1 MNPRNVTTVVDPD
14 KCTGCGLC
22 LEVCPSDTLSLING
36 IAVVTGKNS
45 LSCGHCMAV
54 CPADAIE
61 VKALDTEMTSF
72 ETFSLDKKWMKFG
85 EFPTTD
91 LARLMASRRSCRN
104 FKTRPV
110 KLKILR
116 DLIKLAIFSPS
127 GTNSQ
132 EWTFTCLSS
141 RQAVVAF
148 GTSIQHFFQD
158 LNKKA
163 EKIFLRKGLRLVGI
177 KALDAYYREYYA
189 SVKDAMDEMENQNID
204 RLFHGATA
212 CILIGSGPEASC
224 PKEDA
229 MLAAGNILL
238 AAHTMGL
245 GSCLIGFAVEAM
257 KADKTIQPKID
268 IPKAEKIH
276 AVIALGY
283 PDETYRRITG
293 RKKPIIR
300 FK

>member
-1 MNPRNVTTVVDPD
+1 MNPRNVTIVVDQD
-14 KCTGCGLC
+14 KCTGCGFC
-22 LEVCPSDTLSLING
+22 LEVCPSDTLSIIDG
-36 IAVVTGKNS
+36 IAVITGENS

-54 CPADAIE
+54 CPVNAIR
-61 VKALDTEMTSF
+61 VNALDNEMASF

-85 EFPTTD
+85 DFPRED
-91 LARLMASRRSCRN
+91 LARLIASRRSCRN
-104 FKTRPV
+104 FKNNPV
-110 KLKILR
+110 EPEVLR
-116 DLIKLAIFSPS
+116 DLIKMAIFAPS

-141 RQAVVAF
+141 RQTVLNF
-148 GTSIQHFFQD
+148 GISIKHFFQN

-163 EKIFLRKGLRLVGI
+163 ANPFLRKGLKLVGI
-177 KALDAYYREYYA
+177 KSLDAYYKEYYA

-212 CILIGSGPEASC
+212 CILIGSGPQASC

-257 KADKTIQPKID
+257 KADKMIQKKID
-268 IPKAEKIH
+268 IPKGERIH

-283 PDETYRRITG
+283 PDETYMRITG

>member
-1 MNPRNVTTVVDPD
+1 MNLRNVTTVVDPD

-22 LEVCPSDTLSLING
+22 LDVCPSDTLSLIDG
-36 IAVVTGKNS
+36 IAIVTGENS

-61 VKALDTEMTSF
+61 VKALDNEMTSF
-72 ETFSLDKKWMKFG
+72 ETFSLDKQWLKFG
-85 EFPTTD
+85 NFPTAD
-91 LARLMASRRSCRN
+91 LARLIASRRSCRN
-104 FKTRPV
+104 FTTNPV
-110 KLKILR
+110 DLTILR
-116 DLIKLAIFSPS
+116 DLIKMATFAPS

-141 RQAVVAF
+141 RQTVLDF
-148 GTSIQHFFQD
+148 GMILKDFFQK

-163 EKIFLRKGLRLVGI
+163 ENPLIRKGLKIFGI
-177 KALDAYYREYYA
+177 NALDTYYKEYYE
-189 SVKDAMDEMENQNID
+189 SVKDAMDEMENQNTD

-212 CILIGSGPEASC
+212 CILIGSGKEASC

-257 KADKTIQPKID
+257 NNDKTIQGKID
-268 IPKAEKIH
+268 IPKGERIH

>member
-1 MNPRNVTTVVDPD
+1 MNPKEVTIVLDPV

-22 LEVCPSDTLSLING
+22 LAVCPSDTLSIING
-36 IAVVTGKNS
+36 IAVITGENS
-45 LSCGHCMAV
+45 LSCGHCMGV
-54 CPADAIE
+54 CPSAAIE
-61 VKALDTEMTSF
+61 VEAIDNEMTSF
-72 ETFSLDKKWMKFG
+72 ETFSLDKKWLKYG
-85 EFPTTD
+85 GFPTTD
-91 LARLMASRRSCRN
+91 LARIIASRRSCRN
-104 FKTRPV
+104 FKNNPV
-110 KLKILR
+110 EPEHLR
-116 DLIKLAIFSPS
+116 DLIKLAVFAPS

-132 EWTFTCLSS
+132 AWTFTCLSS
-141 RQAVVAF
+141 RKQVLDF
-148 GTSIQHFFQD
+148 GITIKNFFQN

-163 EKIFLRKGLRLVGI
+163 ENYYFRKGLKLVGI
-177 KALDAYYREYYA
+177 KALDTYYNEYYS
-189 SVKDAMDEMENQNID
+189 SVKEAMDEMENQGID

-212 CILIGSGPEASC
+212 CIMIGSGPQASC

-238 AAHTMGL
+238 ASHTMGL

-257 KADKTIQPKID
+257 KADRSIQEKID

-283 PDETYRRITG
+283 PDETYKRITG

>member
-1 MNPRNVTTVVDPD
+1 MNKRNVTIVVDAE

-22 LEVCPSDTLSLING
+22 LNVCPSGTLSLING
-36 IAVVTGKNS
+36 IAVITGENS

-54 CPADAIE
+54 CPTDAIE
-61 VKALDTEMTSF
+61 VEALDNGMISF
-72 ETFSLDKKWMKFG
+72 ETFSLEKKWMKYG
-85 EFPTTD
+85 DFPTKD
-91 LARLMASRRSCRN
+91 LISLMASRRSCRN
-104 FKTRPV
+104 FKTKAIPPE
-110 KLKILR
+110 ILR
-116 DLIKLAIFSPS
+116 DLIKLATLAPS

-141 RQAVVAF
+141 RPTVAAF
-148 GTSIQHFFQD
+148 GVCIQYFFQN

-163 EKIFLRKGLRLVGI
+163 ENLFLRKGLKLLGV
-177 KALDAYYREYYA
+177 KALDDYHREYYP
-189 SVKDAMDEMENQNID
+189 SVKEAMDEMENHQID

-212 CILIGSGPEASC
+212 CILIGSGPDASC

-257 KADKTIQPKID
+257 KADKTIQKKMDLPHG
-268 IPKAEKIH
+268 ERIH

-283 PDETYRRITG
+283 PNETYRRITG

>member
-1 MNPRNVTTVVDPD
+1 MNMRNVTTVVDSE
-14 KCTGCGLC
+14 KCTGCGIC
-22 LEVCPSDTLSLING
+22 LEVCPSDTLSIIDG
-36 IAVVTGKNS
+36 IAVVTGENS

-54 CPADAIE
+54 CPTEAIE
-61 VKALDTEMTSF
+61 VKALDSEMASF
-72 ETFSLDKKWMKFG
+72 ETFALNKKALKFG
-85 EFPTTD
+85 DFPTAD
-91 LARLMASRRSCRN
+91 LARLIASRRSCRN
-104 FKTRPV
+104 FKNDSVEPE
-110 KLKILR
+110 ILR
-116 DLIKLAIFSPS
+116 DLIKFALFAPS

-132 EWTFTCLSS
+132 GWTFTCLSS
-141 RQAVVAF
+141 RQKVLNF
-148 GTSIQHFFQD
+148 GNTIKSFFQS

-163 EKIFLRKGLRLVGI
+163 ENPFLRKGLKLVGI
-177 KALDAYYREYYA
+177 KALDAYYKEYYS
-189 SVKDAMDEMENQNID
+189 SVKEAMDEMEHQNID

-212 CILIGSGPEASC
+212 CILIGSGPDSSC

-229 MLAAGNILL
+229 MLASGNILL

-257 KADKTIQPKID
+257 KADKTIQGKID
-268 IPKAEKIH
+268 IPKKERIH

-283 PDETYRRITG
+283 PDESYRRITG